1 MNYNKTYKIPI
12 FIFQNAHF
20 GTAHLLSGITYK
32 GWKQKIAHR
41 VVANKSQLINNKQY
55 CLF

>member
-1 MNYNKTYKIPI
+1 MNYYKTYKIPI

-41 VVANKSQLINNKQY
+41 VVVSSIKIDRNNV
-55 CLF
+55 L

>member
-1 MNYNKTYKIPI
+1 MNYNKTHKIPI

-41 VVANKSQLINNKQY
+41 VVVSSITIDRNKM
-55 CLF
+55 